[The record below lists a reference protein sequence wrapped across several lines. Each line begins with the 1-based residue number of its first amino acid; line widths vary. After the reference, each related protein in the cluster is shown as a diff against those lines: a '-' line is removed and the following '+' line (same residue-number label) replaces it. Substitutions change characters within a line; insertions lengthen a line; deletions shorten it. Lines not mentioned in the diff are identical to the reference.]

1 MVDFRCCPLH
11 LCITIIDEFD
21 RFRILVN
28 ADPKGSKFV
37 HLHSSWESLVKER
50 GPVDFYHLSKAHFL
64 QRLHL
69 LLYPCTI
76 WPYPGGEFT
85 GSSLGGDKVAILPE
99 NHLFNLFIGDF
110 IFSLDLSEG
119 SCLKL
124 IKKEKNQGLSQTELC
139 HCSRQQ
145 RHIVTQTNGSFY
157 RIIMYIH
164 IVHCMS
170 I

>member
-37 HLHSSWESLVKER
+37 HLHSSWESLVKEHD
-50 GPVDFYHLSKAHFL
+50 PVDFYHLSKAHFL

-85 GSSLGGDKVAILPE
+85 GSSLGGDKVAILPK

-124 IKKEKNQGLSQTELC
+124 IKKKKIKAYPKQSYVIALGNK
-139 HCSRQQ
+139 
-145 RHIVTQTNGSFY
+145 
-157 RIIMYIH
+157 
-164 IVHCMS
+164 S